1 MDKIYKSIADRNRR
15 IILTMLK
22 DNEMNVN
29 QILANLSIGQATL
42 SSHLTVLRKAGLV
55 SCRVSG
61 KNRIYKLE
69 STTVDELLKDIEQWR
84 EKDMRLVA
92 DEIILRRKTT

>member
-1 MDKIYKSIADRNRR
+1 MDKIYKSIADSNRR

-22 DNEMNVN
+22 DKEMNVN

-42 SSHLTVLRKAGLV
+42 SSHLAVLKKAGLV
-55 SCRVSG
+55 SCRVMG

-69 STTVDELLKDIEQWR
+69 TTAVDDLLKDIEKWSV
-84 EKDMRLVA
+84 KTVGLVA
-92 DEIILRRKTT
+92 DEIIIRRKIT